1 MDWQG
6 GEPIECRCEIGAE
19 RPIITDFALHALFND
34 KEIEMLSIKELKD
47 QLRRFV
53 DDEDGL
59 SATEYAI
66 LFVILV
72 AIIAAGATALGGG
85 ITALFGD
92 ATTQLNS
99 VGGP

>member
-1 MDWQG
+1 
-6 GEPIECRCEIGAE
+6 
-19 RPIITDFALHALFND
+19 
-34 KEIEMLSIKELKD
+34 MLKIQELKD
-47 QLRRFV
+47 QLRRLME
-53 DDEDGL
+53 DEEGL

-85 ITALFGD
+85 ITALFGT
-92 ATTQLNS
+92 ATTRLTG

>member
-1 MDWQG
+1 
-6 GEPIECRCEIGAE
+6 
-19 RPIITDFALHALFND
+19 
-34 KEIEMLSIKELKD
+34 MLSIKELKD
-47 QLRRFV
+47 QLQRFV

-85 ITALFGD
+85 ITALFQTGTG
-92 ATTQLNS
+92 ALNGVS
-99 VGGP
+99 GP

>member
-1 MDWQG
+1 
-6 GEPIECRCEIGAE
+6 
-19 RPIITDFALHALFND
+19 
-34 KEIEMLSIKELKD
+34 MLKIQELKD

-53 DDEDGL
+53 EDEEGL

-85 ITALFGD
+85 ITTLFGN
-92 ATTQLNS
+92 ANTALNG